1 MTYYMYKTKRRI
13 EMYFNKYYSYRTEE
27 YIHKIVMSSKDLFL
41 FRKIVYMNM
50 PDVDYGKLLIK
61 KFDVQNELKYINSPN
76 SIGENA
82 LKQIIDSE
90 DKYYSLELT
99 DEEYEELFEELFKCL
114 ILYKG
119 CYDEIIEIKKDVDGK
134 LDEDL
139 DDLKKQMQE
148 LKSNLKNK

>member
-1 MTYYMYKTKRRI
+1 
-13 EMYFNKYYSYRTEE
+13 MYFNKYYSYRTEE

-82 LKQIIDSE
+82 LKQIR
-90 DKYYSLELT
+90 
-99 DEEYEELFEELFKCL
+99 
-114 ILYKG
+114 
-119 CYDEIIEIKKDVDGK
+119 
-134 LDEDL
+134 
-139 DDLKKQMQE
+139 
-148 LKSNLKNK
+148 SNS

>member
-1 MTYYMYKTKRRI
+1 
-13 EMYFNKYYSYRTEE
+13 MYFNKYYSYRTEE

-61 KFDVQNELKYINSPN
+61 KFDIQNELKYINSPN

-119 CYDEIIEIKKDVDGK
+119 CYDEIIEVKKEVDGK

>member
-1 MTYYMYKTKRRI
+1 
-13 EMYFNKYYSYRTEE
+13 MYFNKYYSYRTEE

-41 FRKIVYMNM
+41 FRKIVYVNM

-119 CYDEIIEIKKDVDGK
+119 CYDELIEVKKEVDGK

>member
-1 MTYYMYKTKRRI
+1 
-13 EMYFNKYYSYRTEE
+13 MYFNKYYSYRTEE

-148 LKSNLKNK
+148 LKLNLKNK

>member
-1 MTYYMYKTKRRI
+1 
-13 EMYFNKYYSYRTEE
+13 MYFNKYYSYRTEE

-41 FRKIVYMNM
+41 FRKIVYVNM

-61 KFDVQNELKYINSPN
+61 KFDIQNELKYVNSPN

-119 CYDEIIEIKKDVDGK
+119 CYDEIIEVKKEVDGK

>member
-1 MTYYMYKTKRRI
+1 
-13 EMYFNKYYSYRTEE
+13 
-27 YIHKIVMSSKDLFL
+27 
-41 FRKIVYMNM
+41 M

>member
-1 MTYYMYKTKRRI
+1 
-13 EMYFNKYYSYRTEE
+13 MYFNKYYSYRTEE

-119 CYDEIIEIKKDVDGK
+119 CYDEIIEIKKDIDGK

>member
-1 MTYYMYKTKRRI
+1 
-13 EMYFNKYYSYRTEE
+13 MYFNKYYSYRTEE

>member
-1 MTYYMYKTKRRI
+1 
-13 EMYFNKYYSYRTEE
+13 MYFNKYYSYRTEE

-76 SIGENA
+76 SIGEHA

>member
-1 MTYYMYKTKRRI
+1 
-13 EMYFNKYYSYRTEE
+13 MYFNKYYSYRTEE

-61 KFDVQNELKYINSPN
+61 KFAIQNELKYINSPN

-119 CYDEIIEIKKDVDGK
+119 CYDEIIEVKKEVDGK